1 MTKGDKEAERELQG
15 MVSIPV
21 SFTARK
27 PAGEIR

>member
-1 MTKGDKEAERELQG
+1 MTKEAERELQG

-27 PAGEIR
+27 PAGTVR